1 MKIDIRSEAASY
13 YDLSPQHPKD
23 IPFYEERI
31 PSPDASVL
39 ELGCGTGRV
48 LVPLAASCGYIHGLD
63 LSEAMIAVCLRKM
76 REAGIEPGKA
86 CTEVGDIT
94 DFSLGR
100 RFDLI
105 NAPFRVFQN
114 LETDEEV
121 DSLFRCVREHLS
133 PQGTCILN
141 VFNPNRDRETLLRE
155 WCSEGEHFNW
165 EVPFD
170 GGRVTC
176 HDRSP
181 CMDREKLVL
190 YPELVYR
197 RYRGEALVD
206 ESVLRI
212 AMRCYYPEEFE
223 RLIVDHGFRVLRRWG
238 GYAGEPYGEGPEL
251 VIQFGKGVG
260 SPLQEEE
267 R

>member
-238 GYAGEPYGEGPEL
+238 GYAGEPYSEGPEL

-260 SPLQEEE
+260 
-267 R
+267 